1 DALLD
6 PRISR
11 LSGDLAEA
19 VELHAGVFR
28 AEPRQDFDILD
39 RDEELVV
46 AGIEHAYAIMRRAGN
61 VDRLQCL
68 VAADAVIV
76 MDDEIARRQ
85 RRRLGD
91 ELVEAAPPAR
101 RAREPVAEDVLLAEQ
116 HEIVGRE
123 ALLDRQYGE
132 PDRRAR
138 QSLELP
144 AIGDAADFGNAAFA
158 QYRQETVGR
167 SQAERGNRGLA
178 TGFAL
183 GFEV

>member
-1 DALLD
+1 M
-6 PRISR
+6 
-11 LSGDLAEA
+11 
-19 VELHAGVFR
+19 HAGVFR
-28 AEPRQDFDILD
+28 AEARQHFDVLD
-39 RDEELVV
+39 RNEELVV

-68 VAADAVIV
+68 VAADPVIV

-116 HEIVGRE
+116 DHVVGRE
-123 ALLDRQYGE
+123 ALFDRQYGE

-138 QSLELP
+138 QCFQLT
-144 AIGDAADFGNAAFA
+144 AIGDAAQVGNAALA
-158 QYRQETVGR
+158 QHRQ
-167 SQAERGNRGLA
+167 
-178 TGFAL
+178 
-183 GFEV
+183 